1 MLSIKA
7 LLTKILL
14 ATKQIK
20 PINSVTQITGNF
32 KATAA
37 NTWQYTGGSLTV
49 PAGHVYLVR
58 AWAGWASIKP
68 IGVGFETATTV
79 GSKGFPS
86 HCIENSNGLY
96 DGGTFLLYP
105 STYYLFEKRAGTPTA
120 TNPYYIDCID
130 IDMGGVS

>member
-1 MLSIKA
+1 MLSVKA

-37 NTWQYTGGSLTV
+37 NTWQYTGGILTV

-58 AWAGWASIKP
+58 VWAGWTSVKP

-79 GSKGFPS
+79 GGKGFPS

-96 DGGTFLLYP
+96 DGGQEHRQQPTHITLTA
-105 STYYLFEKRAGTPTA
+105 STLTWGEYRKP
-120 TNPYYIDCID
+120 I
-130 IDMGGVS
+130 